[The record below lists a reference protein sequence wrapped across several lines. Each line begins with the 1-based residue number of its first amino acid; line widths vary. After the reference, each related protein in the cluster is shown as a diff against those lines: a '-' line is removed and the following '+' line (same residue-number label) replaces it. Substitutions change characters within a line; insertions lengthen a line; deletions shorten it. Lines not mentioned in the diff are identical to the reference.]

1 MLSCDEL
8 FSVTWGDQ
16 GEAYAMFC
24 LAFRAAGQ
32 PDIMTINY
40 AAPFPASD
48 LYGRA
53 AAFVNDSLAMGDL
66 DE

>member
-1 MLSCDEL
+1 MS
-8 FSVTWGDQ
+8 
-16 GEAYAMFC
+16 C
-24 LAFRAAGQ
+24 LAWHGEIREKLTPCFASPLGLRAKPA
-32 PDIMTINY
+32 IMTINY
-40 AAPFPASD
+40 AAPFPACD

>member
-1 MLSCDEL
+1 MLSCNVL
-8 FSVTWGDQ
+8 FSVTLGDQ
-16 GEAYAMFC
+16 GEAYTVFC

-40 AAPFPASD
+40 AAPFPACD